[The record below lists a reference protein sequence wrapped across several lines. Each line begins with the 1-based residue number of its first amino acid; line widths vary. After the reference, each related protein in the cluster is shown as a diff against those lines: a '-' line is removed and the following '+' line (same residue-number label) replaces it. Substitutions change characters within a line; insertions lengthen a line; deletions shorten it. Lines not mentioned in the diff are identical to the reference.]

1 MMKEFLEFVV
11 TLVISLIL
19 WAAFLT
25 LYCIIH

>member
-19 WAAFLT
+19 WAAFLA